1 MNAYTTGIGREPEW
15 QLDADTHLPPD
26 WPHAG
31 RIEFERVTMR
41 YREALEPALR
51 CVSAVVAAHEKL
63 GVAGRTGSGKSSL
76 MLTLFRLYPLSAEA
90 SEDAV
95 GRILID
101 GVDIATIG
109 VHTLRRKL
117 AIIPQ
122 DSFMFSGTLR
132 DNLDPFGEYDD
143 ERLWRALDDTNLR
156 AFVNAELGGRMDARV
171 TEGGANFSQG
181 QRQLVC
187 MARALLRRPKILI
200 LDEATSSVDPA
211 TDALIQAT
219 VRANFRDATVLT
231 IAHRL
236 GTIADADRICVL
248 DRGRLAELDA
258 PAALERVDGG
268 LYASMWAASQH

>member
-1 MNAYTTGIGREPEW
+1 
-15 QLDADTHLPPD
+15 
-26 WPHAG
+26 
-31 RIEFERVTMR
+31 
-41 YREALEPALR
+41 
-51 CVSAVVAAHEKL
+51 VSAVVAAHEKL

-76 MLTLFRLYPLSAEA
+76 MLTLFRLYPLSESAEA
-90 SEDAV
+90 SENSGAV

-101 GVDIATIG
+101 GVDIGTIG

-132 DNLDPFGEYDD
+132 ENLDPFGEYDD

-156 AFVNAELGGRMDARV
+156 AFVNAELGGRLDARV
-171 TEGGANFSQG
+171 TEGGGNFSQG

-211 TDALIQAT
+211 TDALIQTT

-258 PAALERVDGG
+258 PAALERIEGG